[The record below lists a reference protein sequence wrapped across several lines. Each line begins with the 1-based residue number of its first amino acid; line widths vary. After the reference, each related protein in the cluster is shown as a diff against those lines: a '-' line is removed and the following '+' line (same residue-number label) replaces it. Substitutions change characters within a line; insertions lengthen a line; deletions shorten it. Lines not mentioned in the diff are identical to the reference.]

1 MASSADFLIARA
13 VTRQIIA
20 SPFFQRSRNVSCY
33 LSMPTAELDT
43 SALVT
48 EILRTGSG
56 AYLANAFILVTRV
69 FLTDPT
75 LRKVTICSED

>member
-1 MASSADFLIARA
+1 
-13 VTRQIIA
+13 
-20 SPFFQRSRNVSCY
+20 
-33 LSMPTAELDT
+33 MPTAELDT

-56 AYLANAFILVTRV
+56 AYLANAFILVSRV